1 MQPWAQENA
10 NVHRGEL
17 STRISFSYACAV
29 LISLVRGKNSSCAC
43 HHCEPT
49 LVLISQVLTSLTV
62 YFGWKEI
69 TTINDFLLE
78 LHLVLCCILTLS
90 TPSNSF
96 AASWH
101 DWLGRSEAKRLT
113 NSRINLETEQ
123 ACLSRNASRRF
134 HPQFS
139 RGHITPCLVSGKLE
153 MIIYFCYDPKKIINA
168 RFYNF
173 YNEPS
178 IYVYVWCTALDIL
191 HCCHEHNIPSVF
203 TLLLMALL
211 YTQKHCWTRASFT
224 LVRIQVYKTG

>member
-29 LISLVRGKNSSCAC
+29 LISQVGGKNSSCVC
-43 HHCEPT
+43 HHCQPT
-49 LVLISQVLTSLTV
+49 LVLISQLLTALTV

-90 TPSNSF
+90 TPSNSS

-113 NSRINLETEQ
+113 NSRINLETERGR
-123 ACLSRNASRRF
+123 SVWRRNRHVRHAM
-134 HPQFS
+134 H
-139 RGHITPCLVSGKLE
+139 HAVL
-153 MIIYFCYDPKKIINA
+153 
-168 RFYNF
+168 
-173 YNEPS
+173 
-178 IYVYVWCTALDIL
+178 
-191 HCCHEHNIPSVF
+191 IPSFRAV
-203 TLLLMALL
+203 TLR
-211 YTQKHCWTRASFT
+211 H
-224 LVRIQVYKTG
+224 V